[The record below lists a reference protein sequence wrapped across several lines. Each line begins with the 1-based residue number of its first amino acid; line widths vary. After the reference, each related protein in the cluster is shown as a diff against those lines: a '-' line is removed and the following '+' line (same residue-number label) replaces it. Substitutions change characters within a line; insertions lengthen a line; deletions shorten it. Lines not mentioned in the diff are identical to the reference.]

1 MPKTLADARLKVVV
15 LTKRPVDP
23 TAPTL
28 TELNDPAVVDISC
41 RVLKSD
47 YRLSAT
53 ASDTVSDA
61 ELCSASN
68 AVTYGASNYEG
79 NVTPFRYLDAQGKPE
94 TGEDDAWAA
103 LKAKGTT
110 LWFVEREGPEYD
122 QPFAAGDEID
132 VYEVITDQPQKPT
145 DRSGFIKRTVP
156 LGVQRAW
163 EGVKV
168 GGGVTA
174 TGVSAGAPG
183 SFTPSGATPPATL
196 AALKSNATFGDSG
209 TSKPGSTPWTTGQYV
224 TLGDASKAYWNG
236 TAWVAGTAS

>member
-1 MPKTLADARLKVVV
+1 MPKTLADARLKVVI
-15 LTKRPVDP
+15 LTKRPANP
-23 TAPTL
+23 AAPTL
-28 TELNDPAVVDISC
+28 TELNDPTAVDVSC
-41 RVLKSD
+41 RLLKSD
-47 YRLSAT
+47 YRISAT

-79 NVTPFRYLDAQGKPE
+79 NATPFRYLDAQGKPE
-94 TGEDDAWAA
+94 TAEDDAWDT
-103 LKAKGTT
+103 LKEKGTT

-122 QPFAAGDEID
+122 TPFAAGDVVD
-132 VYEVITDQPQKPT
+132 VYEVITDTPQKPS

-163 EGVKV
+163 EGRTV
-168 GGGVTA
+168 GGGVAA

-196 AALKSNATFGDSG
+196 AALKADPVIGDSG
-209 TSKPGSTPWTTGQYV
+209 TSKPGAAWTTGQYV
-224 TLGDASKAYWNG
+224 VLGDASQANWSG
-236 TAWVAGTAS
+236 TAWASGIKS